1 MATMTMETIERDAL
15 ALSVARAIALANE
28 SALAN
33 GITPADSLVTISEK
47 NTPEGRCWQV
57 HYGARDY
64 INRRGGDLIIFVDI
78 PPTSVQRVLY
88 CQ

>member
-1 MATMTMETIERDAL
+1 MATMALETIERDAV
-15 ALSVARAIALANE
+15 ALSVARALALANE

-47 NTPEGRCWQV
+47 ITPSGSCWQV

-64 INRRGGDLIIFVDI
+64 INRRGGDLIVLVDI